1 MHWLFTLIYLKFWLL
16 VWLLC
21 RNEDIVTM
29 QKRIYQPYKQM
40 AGAPKKKDKYT
51 FKDIM
56 VIVFAWLMALGLVYI
71 VYLKIQ
77 MLHHH

>member
-1 MHWLFTLIYLKFWLL
+1 
-16 VWLLC
+16 
-21 RNEDIVTM
+21 M
-29 QKRIYQPYKQM
+29 QKRIYQPDQQTP
-40 AGAPKKKDKYT
+40 GAPEKKDKYT

-77 MLHHH
+77 MLHHR